1 VLQIYHSINYVF
13 IDFLADLKFLLI
25 SLLIYNGFMTKKI
38 LLLFLILS
46 LSLSSCGI
54 YKRSDIKDNPGNVE
68 ERVRK
73 NIEEGR
79 GIKFGSV
86 GKSGGTFDFASSNEM
101 WRASIEILDFV
112 SFTNASYSGGIII
125 TDWFSSNKDKTGN
138 KKEIKITVR
147 FLSNEIRAEGIE
159 VIIHE
164 RICEQNNTNCKI
176 TKKKSKLESE
186 IKIAILKK
194 AARLQIEDRKKY
206 KKDKKYL
213 KKIGTINY

>member
-1 VLQIYHSINYVF
+1 
-13 IDFLADLKFLLI
+13 
-25 SLLIYNGFMTKKI
+25 MTKKF

-46 LSLSSCGI
+46 LSLSGCGI

-79 GIKFGSV
+79 GIRFG
-86 GKSGGTFDFASSNEM
+86 GGGHSGGTFDFASSNEM

-125 TDWFSSNKDKTGN
+125 TDWFSNNKD

-159 VIIHE
+159 VTIHE

-176 TKKKSKLESE
+176 TKKKSKLETE

-194 AARLQIEDRKKY
+194 AARIQREDGKKF
-206 KKDKKYL
+206 KKDKKY
-213 KKIGTINY
+213 KKKNWNS